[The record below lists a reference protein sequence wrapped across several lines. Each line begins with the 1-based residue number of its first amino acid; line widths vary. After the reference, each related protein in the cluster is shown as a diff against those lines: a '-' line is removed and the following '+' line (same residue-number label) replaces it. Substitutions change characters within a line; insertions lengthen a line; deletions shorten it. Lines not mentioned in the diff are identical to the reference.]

1 MDSGGWISK
10 EREMQKHLEQTKLVR
25 EQCQMLRQQT
35 LSALVVQEFFRGRRE
50 ALAARSVIHKSFV
63 LVMAKIV
70 ESLK

>member
-1 MDSGGWISK
+1 M
-10 EREMQKHLEQTKLVR
+10 EQTKLVR

-35 LSALVVQEFFRGRRE
+35 LSALVVQELFRGRRE